1 MKNFREQ
8 ILEVARDANLSRR
21 DKVKLRIVLR
31 FKPEL
36 LATEIMNQAQAA
48 GVVPVTATLDSSTD
62 VAEFDFAAFADF
74 IKEILPTILQLITL
88 FL

>member
-8 ILEVARDANLSRR
+8 ILEVARDANLSTREE
-21 DKVKLRIVLR
+21 VKLRILLR
-31 FKPEL
+31 FKREL
-36 LATEIMNQAQAA
+36 LVTEIMDQAQAA
-48 GVVPVTATLDSSTD
+48 GVVPLTATLDSSTD

-74 IKEILPTILQLITL
+74 IKEILPTILQLISL

>member
-8 ILEVARDANLSRR
+8 ILEVARDANLSTREE
-21 DKVKLRIVLR
+21 VKLRILLR
-31 FKPEL
+31 FKLEML
-36 LATEIMNQAQAA
+36 VTEIMDQAQAA
-48 GVVPVTATLDSSTD
+48 GVVPLTATLDSSTD